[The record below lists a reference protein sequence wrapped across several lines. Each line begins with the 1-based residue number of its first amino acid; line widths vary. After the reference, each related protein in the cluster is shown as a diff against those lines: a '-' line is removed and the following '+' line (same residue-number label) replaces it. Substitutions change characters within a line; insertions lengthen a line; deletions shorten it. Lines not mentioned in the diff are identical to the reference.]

1 MRKTVTRTAV
11 LLAALLCLCCPL
23 VACKSSVA
31 LTYRD
36 GAYRSKDGEVAYVEA
51 PAIYFALSALT
62 DSPAAHIS
70 RTGLDDIPLY
80 AISGAT
86 TEQYLASSDLMLY
99 RAEEIEL
106 PTLASFGATKLVLY
120 EYSENRTTH
129 QLMDTLDDRDK
140 VSALITL
147 AYATEGISADSIE
160 REQERLVHRIDVL
173 FLSPDESAFGIML
186 EYRILSSDVNGK
198 GTQFL
203 YDRTTRTYYPVGG
216 LLESYFPDEEES
228 GESAAAAFAKEA
240 HHA

>member
-1 MRKTVTRTAV
+1 MKRIVTRAV
-11 LLAALLCLCCPL
+11 ALLSALLLLCCPL
-23 VACKSSVA
+23 AACKSSVA

-36 GAYRSKDGEVAYVEA
+36 GAYRSKDGKVAYVEA

-70 RTGLDDIPLY
+70 RKGLDDIPLY
-80 AISGAT
+80 AINGIS

-106 PTLASFGATKLVLY
+106 PTLAEFGANKLVLY
-120 EYSENRTTH
+120 EYSEERTTH
-129 QLMDTLDDRDK
+129 QLMDTLEDRDK
-140 VSALITL
+140 ISALITL

-173 FLSPDESAFGIML
+173 FLSPDQSAFGIML

-203 YDRTTRTYYPVGG
+203 YDRTTRTYYPVGD

-228 GESAAAAFAKEA
+228 SEAAASTFAKEA